1 MLDDWSHKWSKSLG
15 ICVCEIMSCN
25 VDDDYGS
32 DDDDCDDTDNDDNFC
47 DYFIVWGIQMLCLSQ
62 EYYICT

>member
-1 MLDDWSHKWSKSLG
+1 
-15 ICVCEIMSCN
+15 MSSN

-47 DYFIVWGIQMLCLSQ
+47 DYFIV
-62 EYYICT
+62 

>member
-1 MLDDWSHKWSKSLG
+1 
-15 ICVCEIMSCN
+15 MSCN

-47 DYFIVWGIQMLCLSQ
+47 DYFIV
-62 EYYICT
+62 

>member
-1 MLDDWSHKWSKSLG
+1 M
-15 ICVCEIMSCN
+15 CEIMSCN

-47 DYFIVWGIQMLCLSQ
+47 DYFIV
-62 EYYICT
+62 